1 MQAGALGL
9 RLQPPAPG
17 TAALQGPSRTAPEAG
32 GIPGQGVNPRSEVSK
47 GISARGEEGE
57 GRREGRTMGFRA
69 PSPTLPAHPSNSSVR
84 PPGGSHLAAIPIFI
98 HQGAPAQIQQ
108 GSNTA
113 LPRVLM
119 GATWKS
125 VLPSLR
131 RVRGLGSPEVQV
143 HSAHNQ
149 VGVADSALGSLTQGA
164 VCPLPASLAPGWGS
178 AGGGVQAFRPGG
190 V

>member
-32 GIPGQGVNPRSEVSK
+32 GIPGQGANPRSEVSK

-69 PSPTLPAHPSNSSVR
+69 LSPTLPAHPSNSCVR

-119 GATWKS
+119 EQPGRASCPPSAGSGAWGPRKS
-125 VLPSLR
+125 KSIVPTTKSEWLIVPWDPSGER
-131 RVRGLGSPEVQV
+131 SVP
-143 HSAHNQ
+143 
-149 VGVADSALGSLTQGA
+149 
-164 VCPLPASLAPGWGS
+164 CPPASPLDGALQGV
-178 AGGGVQAFRPGG
+178 GVQAFRPGG